1 MAYLALYKQKCAVIK
16 LLAKKPR
23 SNYITCWKGDKPLFN
38 RDDVREP
45 YTETF
50 LKNSAGKIRTGTFCR
65 FSRKGK
71 ETIYNACAFCRQR
84 GRMFGNS

>member
-1 MAYLALYKQKCAVIK
+1 VPSLNFWQRRHEAI
-16 LLAKKPR
+16 
-23 SNYITCWKGDKPLFN
+23 ITCWKSDKSLFN

-71 ETIYNACAFCRQR
+71 ETIYNAHKTELCQEMLLKSQPWQAEPR
-84 GRMFGNS
+84 